1 MNPALIF
8 VACVHCLLLASLL
21 GWALRKFQS
30 GRAFPRQQVWRA
42 AAIAVA
48 ALYAPAL
55 AKELFEW
62 EAWFFRDVP
71 LQMAKW
77 IETGLFVMRYALS
90 FLVSWIVFRICLR
103 DASGLPL
110 SWRGNLWLAGLS
122 TLLVAGL
129 PLLAIL
135 CLALVFFAI
144 RGP

>member
-1 MNPALIF
+1 MNPALVF
-8 VACVHCLLLASLL
+8 VACIHCLLLASLL
-21 GWALRKFQS
+21 GWALRKCES
-30 GRAFPRQQVWRA
+30 GRTFPRQQVWRA

-55 AKELFEW
+55 ANQVFNW
-62 EAWFFRDVP
+62 EAWFLRDVT

-77 IETGLFVMRYALS
+77 IDAVLFVMRYALS
-90 FLVSWIVFRICLR
+90 FLVPWIVFRICLR

>member
-8 VACVHCLLLASLL
+8 VACVHCLLLATLL

-30 GRAFPRQQVWRA
+30 GRAFPRQQIWRT

-62 EAWFFRDVP
+62 EAWFVRDVP

>member
-8 VACVHCLLLASLL
+8 VACIHCLLLASLL
-21 GWALRKFQS
+21 GWALRKFES
-30 GRAFPRQQVWRA
+30 GRTFPRQQVWRA
-42 AAIAVA
+42 AAITVA

-55 AKELFEW
+55 AKVLFEW

-77 IETGLFVMRYALS
+77 IETALFVMGYALS

-103 DASGLPL
+103 DSSGLPL
-110 SWRGNLWLAGLS
+110 SWRGNMWLAGLS

-135 CLALVFFAI
+135 CLAFVFFAI